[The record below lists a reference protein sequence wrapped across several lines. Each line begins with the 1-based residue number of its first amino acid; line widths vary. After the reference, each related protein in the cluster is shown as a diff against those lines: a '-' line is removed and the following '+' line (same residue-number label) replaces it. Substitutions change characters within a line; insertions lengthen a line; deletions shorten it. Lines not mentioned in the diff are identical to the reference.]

1 MKHARAHQA
10 VNQDTEPATNAPSHP
25 TGTPHSDAA
34 ARTTTGTRATQQ
46 RVSRRARQR
55 AGGQAGEHQRR
66 AQLHQQ
72 GKPQACGLGRGLQ
85 CGFTGIGSMLKPAGG
100 EGRKLRGSQPVG
112 CEPPPR
118 GGGQGGGGLERHRQS
133 ERKKAAGPP
142 LRREASRKRERGP
155 TAPARGVGRYGG
167 TRPSVCVGGWYRQD
181 EKGPRGKVKRDP

>member
-112 CEPPPR
+112 CEPPLEEGGR
-118 GGGQGGGGLERHRQS
+118 G
-133 ERKKAAGPP
+133 AAGWRGTGKANGKRRRVPP
-142 LRREASRKRERGP
+142 CGGKRPERGKGVP
-155 TAPARGVGRYGG
+155 RRPPAASVVMGVPVRQCVLVGG
-167 TRPSVCVGGWYRQD
+167 T
-181 EKGPRGKVKRDP
+181 GKMKRDPAAR